1 MVTPTFM
8 QISPFSLPFSLP
20 PLKTRGALL
29 ARNPA
34 GGPVFQCSGLASPFF
49 CVTIAAETG
58 ALVSA
63 EPEIAIQV
71 TGLTRKYKSV
81 VAVEDLSLCVHK
93 GDIYGFLGPN
103 GAGKTTAMRM
113 ILGLIRRDSGHIEL
127 LGNTNLTAA
136 RQHIG
141 AIVETPGFH
150 GWTSATRNLQYAC
163 AYANLPKATWTQEI
177 ARVLELVGLTD
188 RAKDTVKTYSL
199 GMKQRLAIARAL
211 LGNPQLLFLDEP
223 TNGLDPKGMAEV
235 RELIRSLALNEQL
248 TVFISSH
255 LLAEVQAIC
264 NRVGIIQKGRLR
276 AEGYVDE
283 LLKAHSNE
291 TSVEVGAENPA
302 KLEEVLQS
310 TEGIKVR
317 GAGEAGRI
325 LVQLESATIA
335 SLNRTLVES
344 GIHVT
349 ALVPN
354 TTNLE
359 DVFMEVTR

>member
-1 MVTPTFM
+1 M
-8 QISPFSLPFSLP
+8 
-20 PLKTRGALL
+20 
-29 ARNPA
+29 
-34 GGPVFQCSGLASPFF
+34 
-49 CVTIAAETG
+49 
-58 ALVSA
+58 SA

-71 TGLTRKYKSV
+71 TGLTRKYKSI

-113 ILGLIRRDSGHIEL
+113 ILGLIRRDSGEIQL
-127 LGNTNLTAA
+127 LGQDHLTAA
-136 RQHIG
+136 RQNIG

-150 GWTSATRNLQYAC
+150 GWTSAVRNLQYAC
-163 AYANLPKATWTQEI
+163 AYANLPKSTWSNEI

-188 RAKDTVKTYSL
+188 RAKDRVGTYSL

-211 LGNPQLLFLDEP
+211 LGSPQLLFLDEP

-276 AEGYVDE
+276 AEGYVDD

-291 TSVEVGAENPA
+291 TSVEIGAEDNS
-302 KLEEVLQS
+302 KLEEVLG
-310 TEGIKVR
+310 TIDGIKIR

-325 LVQLESATIA
+325 LVELESITIA
-335 SLNRTLVES
+335 SLNRSLVES
-344 GIHVT
+344 DIAIT
-349 ALVPN
+349 ALVPQ